1 MDDSSS
7 SSPAAA
13 AAAAVV
19 VDGEEG
25 DLDPESNSLE
35 QPLLKRSPT
44 LTSSHY
50 AMVGAKVSHI
60 ESLDYEIN
68 ENDLFKHDWRS
79 RSSTEVLQYIL
90 LKWTLAFLV
99 GLLTGVTA
107 SLINLAIENIAG
119 VKMLYLARFV
129 KDQST

>member
-1 MDDSSS
+1 MESNQISE
-7 SSPAAA
+7 PTATAHIEEEEK
-13 AAAAVV
+13 
-19 VDGEEG
+19 DGERER
-25 DLDPESNSLE
+25 DPESNSLH

-44 LTSSHY
+44 LSSNPL
-50 AMVGAKVSHI
+50 AIVGAKVSHI

-79 RSSTEVLQYIL
+79 RSRVQVLQYVF

-99 GLLTGVTA
+99 GLLTGGVA

-119 VKMLYLARFV
+119 IKLLAIIRLID
-129 KDQST
+129 KES